1 MQIII
6 ITTIIIRRIIRDKN
20 KYDNAIIVQSPS
32 GSAQGRE
39 GKKKKKIIMYLRQVS
54 ERASALQFDDQF
66 VG

>member
-6 ITTIIIRRIIRDKN
+6 ITAIIILRIIRDKN

-32 GSAQGRE
+32 GSAPRE
-39 GKKKKKIIMYLRQVS
+39 GGKEKKMYLRQVS